1 MTMIIT
7 TGKTGPIYLGF
18 LFLCS
23 LFYKFYTEWTFKPNS
38 VIFCYF
44 IIAEKVFGPS
54 SKNVEFDLVGIVM
67 T

>member
-1 MTMIIT
+1 MTMIMT
-7 TGKTGPIYLGF
+7 TTWKTGPIYLGF
-18 LFLCS
+18 LFLYG
-23 LFYKFYTEWTFKPNS
+23 LFYKFYKPISTGS

-54 SKNVEFDLVGIVM
+54 SKNVEFDVVGIVK